1 MTEASPIL
9 PRELTEELS
18 DEVRTTPPPPTPIL
32 PEPYALRLV
41 EAWESA

>member
-9 PRELTEELS
+9 PRELTEGLS
-18 DEVRTTPPPPTPIL
+18 DEVRNIPPPPTPIL
-32 PEPYALRLV
+32 PELYALRLV